1 MEKLQKWERIKE
13 IVASAL
19 ERKPA
24 DRGAFLDEVCSQDT
38 ELRAEVESLLAAYR
52 DSDGLSKNPWAI
64 EPTEH
69 EAGTKIIGP
78 YRLLRELGVG
88 GMGEVWLAEQ
98 VEPVRRQVALKLIKA
113 GMYDASTVLRFKAE
127 RQSLAI
133 MEHPA
138 IAKVFD
144 AGTTAAGQPFLVME
158 YVDGQPLTD
167 YCDSKKLGIRERLQ
181 LFNRVCEG
189 VQHAHQK
196 AIIHRDL
203 KPSNILVVEVDGKPM
218 PRIIDFGLAKTA
230 APLAPGETLFTQ
242 MGAFLGTPGYMSPE
256 QADPD
261 VHDIDTR
268 TDVYSL
274 GAILYELLTGY
285 LPFDAAE
292 WKKKRPDEVLRQ
304 LREEDPPRPSTKVS
318 VNRDSSTSKAQ
329 ARNAEPKQLATLL
342 RGDLDCI
349 VMKGLEKDREQRY
362 ATPSALVTDIEN
374 YLCNRPVTARAAN
387 LRYRLRKYVLRH
399 AVGVAVVSGILAL
412 LVAFAATQAVELRRI
427 TRERD
432 RADRITEF
440 MTSMFKVSDPSEA
453 RGNTITAREILDKS
467 SQEIN
472 TGLAN
477 DPELQVRLMDAMG
490 HVYVNLGLYLK
501 AQETFERALT
511 LAPRVGGTRN
521 PATLSSMSRLSFLL
535 IKRGK
540 FKEAESMLR
549 EAVDG
554 QRRIFGPNNVATLA
568 STRYLS
574 FALENEGRYKDA
586 DNTLT
591 ATLAAERRYLGPEAP
606 ETLLSMNLLANIL
619 DDEGR
624 LSEAEKLYR
633 ETLEIQTRTLGR
645 DYYQTL
651 TTASNLA
658 GVLQEESHLAD
669 AEKLQRE
676 ILATRT
682 RVLGADH
689 PDTLAVKLN
698 LANTLDSGTRY
709 TEAEKLYLE
718 TLEAQR
724 RVLGAEHPE
733 TLTTMHSLGN
743 TLRREGYTDDAE
755 KLQRETLAVRRRV
768 IGPDHPET
776 LRTMGELAATL
787 LVQHKDTEAHQLYAT
802 RLEAIGRTKGKD
814 SLAEAWYDY
823 ACGAAVAEQRDEAI
837 DHLRQ
842 AVSLGYSDSE
852 HMLSDQDLKSLHG
865 DPRFEQLVLDA
876 RERATAVAP
885 KK

>member
-1 MEKLQKWERIKE
+1 MEKLQQWRRVKE

-19 ERKPA
+19 ERLPSERPA
-24 DRGAFLDEVCSQDT
+24 YLDEVCSQDSA
-38 ELRAEVESLLAAYR
+38 LRAEIESLLSAYR
-52 DSDGLSKNPWAI
+52 DSDDLSESPWPVESTGQ
-64 EPTEH
+64 EP
-69 EAGTKIIGP
+69 GPKLIGP
-78 YRLLRELGVG
+78 YCLLKELGIG
-88 GMGEVWLAEQ
+88 GMGQVWLAQ
-98 VEPVRRQVALKLIKA
+98 QTEPVRRQVALKLIKA
-113 GMYDASTVLRFKAE
+113 GMYDASTVQRFKAE

-144 AGTTAAGQPFLVME
+144 AGTTATGQPFLVME
-158 YVDGQPLTD
+158 YVDGLPITD

-203 KPSNILVVEVDGKPM
+203 KPSNILVVDVDGKPM

-230 APLAPGETLFTQ
+230 VPLVPGETLFTQ

-256 QADPD
+256 QSDPD

-285 LPFDAAE
+285 LPIDAAE
-292 WKKKRPDEVLRQ
+292 WRKKRPEEVLRQ

-318 VNRDSSTSKAQ
+318 INRDNSTSKSQ
-329 ARNAEPKQLATLL
+329 ARNTEPKQLVALL
-342 RGDLDCI
+342 RGDLDWI
-349 VMKGLEKDREQRY
+349 VMKALEKDREQRY

-374 YLCNRPVTARAAN
+374 YLSSRPVTARAAN

-440 MTSMFKVSDPSEA
+440 MTNMFKVSDPSEA

-477 DPELQVRLMDAMG
+477 DPELQVRLLDAMG

-521 PATLSSMSRLSFLL
+521 PAILSSMSRLSFLL

-554 QRRIFGPNNVATLA
+554 QRRIFGPNNGATL
-568 STRYLS
+568 SSSRYLS
-574 FALENEGRYKDA
+574 FALESEGRYKDA
-586 DNTLT
+586 ENTLT

-624 LSEAEKLYR
+624 QSEAEKLYR
-633 ETLEIQTRTLGR
+633 ETLEIQTRTLGP

-658 GVLQEESHLAD
+658 AVLQEESHLAD

-709 TEAEKLYLE
+709 AEAEQLYLE
-718 TLEAQR
+718 TLQAQR

-743 TLRREGYTDDAE
+743 TLRREGRTDDAE

-787 LVQHKDTEAHQLYAT
+787 FLQHKDTEAHQLYAT
-802 RLEAIGRTKGKD
+802 RLEAIGRTQGKD

-823 ACGAAVAEQRDEAI
+823 ACAAAVAEQLDEAI

-842 AVSLGYSDSE
+842 AVTLGFSDSE
-852 HMLSDQDLKSLHG
+852 HMSSDQDLKSLHG

-876 RERATAVAP
+876 RQRATAAALR
-885 KK
+885 K